1 LKTFYYPGFKNQFN
15 RIIDTLRPFE
25 VVELEKFVKEI
36 MKKPLKGERK
46 SNSDYF
52 KRGIITYYFSSILI
66 YEYSEEKDELVF
78 WDIR

>member
-1 LKTFYYPGFKNQFN
+1 
-15 RIIDTLRPFE
+15 
-25 VVELEKFVKEI
+25 

-46 SNSDYF
+46 SNSNYF
-52 KRGIITYYFSSILI
+52 KRGIITYYFSFILV